1 MDFSGISNAINAAS
15 TSVPAARIES
25 PETEGSSFAGLVEEL
40 LVNTE
45 LDQDQVGTEVQ
56 KIITGEA
63 TSMHEVSLAVAN
75 ADLSFRFMMQL
86 RDQLIQTYREVIRM
100 QV

>member
-1 MDFSGISNAINAAS
+1 MEIPNILTTGVSAS
-15 TSVPAARIES
+15 PSVSTARSEA
-25 PETEGSSFAGLVEEL
+25 PTTEGSHFAGLVEGL
-40 LVNTE
+40 LENTE
-45 LDQDQVGTEVQ
+45 LEQDQVGTEVQ
-56 KIITGEA
+56 KVLTGE
-63 TSMHEVSLAVAN
+63 TSSLHEVSLAVAN

>member
-1 MDFSGISNAINAAS
+1 MEFPNVANISNPAS
-15 TSVPAARIES
+15 SVASLADTKDPQV
-25 PETEGSSFAGLVEEL
+25 TGSHFASLVEGL
-40 LVNTE
+40 LENVE
-45 LDQDQVGTEVQ
+45 QEQDQIGTEIQ
-56 KIITGEA
+56 KVLTGE
-63 TSMHEVSLAVAN
+63 TTNLHEVSLAVAN

>member
-1 MDFSGISNAINAAS
+1 MDIPSILNATSPAS
-15 TSVPAARIES
+15 ASVPTVRIED
-25 PETEGSSFAGLVEEL
+25 PTTENGHFASLVEGL
-40 LVNTE
+40 LESTE
-45 LDQDQVGTEVQ
+45 LEQDQVGTEVQ
-56 KIITGEA
+56 KILTGE
-63 TSMHEVSLAVAN
+63 TSSLHEVSLAVAN

>member
-1 MDFSGISNAINAAS
+1 MDLSGISSAINAAS
-15 TSVPAARIES
+15 TSVPAARVES
-25 PETEGSSFAGLVEEL
+25 SEAEGSHFAGLVEDL

-45 LDQDQVGTEVQ
+45 LEQDQVGTEVQ
-56 KIITGEA
+56 KVLTGE
-63 TSMHEVSLAVAN
+63 TSSMHEVSLAVAN

>member
-1 MDFSGISNAINAAS
+1 MEIPNILNASSPAS
-15 TSVPAARIES
+15 TSLPTTRSENS
-25 PETEGSSFAGLVEEL
+25 NTEGSHFAGLVEGL
-40 LVNTE
+40 LQNTE
-45 LDQDQVGTEVQ
+45 MDQDQIGTEVQ
-56 KIITGEA
+56 KILTGE
-63 TSMHEVSLAVAN
+63 TSSLHEVSLAVAN

>member
-1 MDFSGISNAINAAS
+1 MDIPNISNASNPVTTALS
-15 TSVPAARIES
+15 TART
-25 PETEGSSFAGLVEEL
+25 ETPGAEGSHFAGLVEGL
-40 LVNTE
+40 LQGTE
-45 LDQDQVGTEVQ
+45 MDQDQIGTEVQ
-56 KIITGEA
+56 KLLTGE
-63 TSMHEVSLAVAN
+63 TSNLHEVSLAVAN